1 MCLICKHYFAIFQR
15 LRRRRAHFFVSEN
28 TTLFATFRRLSVL
41 DLCTKEYRLWPR
53 LDSYHP
59 DTGTSKFALG
69 AARRRRPFFGMTM
82 PANGQRKRKRKS
94 IAVTRLPA
102 AVPAAL
108 RPSVL

>member
-53 LDSYHP
+53 LDSYHL
-59 DTGTSKFALG
+59 DTGTSKFASRD
-69 AARRRRPFFGMTM
+69 ARRPRRFFGTTM
-82 PANGQRKRKRKS
+82 PGSGQRKQKRKS
-94 IAVTRLPA
+94 IAVTHLPA
-102 AVPAAL
+102 AVPATP
-108 RPSVL
+108 RPS